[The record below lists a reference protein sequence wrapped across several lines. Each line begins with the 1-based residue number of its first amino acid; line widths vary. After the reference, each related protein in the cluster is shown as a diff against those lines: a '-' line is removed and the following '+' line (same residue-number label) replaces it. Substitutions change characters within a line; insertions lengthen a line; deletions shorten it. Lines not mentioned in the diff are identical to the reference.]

1 MTIGSAGSL
10 ESRGEGLP
18 SVRDREAASFFRRQ
32 LVLSLV
38 AGGVV
43 LAALVAVAVVMNR
56 GSGAAHAALR
66 PAPDG
71 SGVTPVSPL
80 GESFRSATLAVVVA
94 LVAVAAVLAVLVD
107 HMVRVARF
115 AVLARPRRHPTRDDA
130 VLEDC

>member
-1 MTIGSAGSL
+1 MSTGSTGSL
-10 ESRGEGLP
+10 DAAGDRFP
-18 SVRDREAASFFRRQ
+18 SGRDREAASFVRRQ
-32 LVLSLV
+32 LVLALV
-38 AGGVV
+38 AGAVV

-66 PAPDG
+66 PAADG

-115 AVLARPRRHPTRDDA
+115 AVLARPRQLPARDDA